1 MRELASHQCGAGLFP
16 GVDAICGLSLLLVL
30 ILAPKGFSPGTQVL
44 SPPEKPTLS
53 NFNSIWNAWKHLN
66 EFSLSCRVGKQ
77 TNNRKKE
84 QGSCGVFSS
93 TGTLQFVGQWRSPI
107 LQFTSAAEK
116 ILPFHPTTRALL
128 WRNICIVY
136 SQMICVTSFFSRNAV
151 PFTPTQVEAIRAGMQ
166 PGLTMVRFWDII

>member
-1 MRELASHQCGAGLFP
+1 MASVPERARHESQERGGGGGWSKDGPVMRALASHQCGAGLFP

-44 SPPEKPTLS
+44 SSPEKPTLS

-84 QGSCGVFSS
+84 QGSRRVFLAQEHFSS
-93 TGTLQFVGQWRSPI
+93 
-107 LQFTSAAEK
+107 
-116 ILPFHPTTRALL
+116 
-128 WRNICIVY
+128 
-136 SQMICVTSFFSRNAV
+136 
-151 PFTPTQVEAIRAGMQ
+151 
-166 PGLTMVRFWDII
+166 

>member
-1 MRELASHQCGAGLFP
+1 MRALVSHQCGAGLFP

-44 SPPEKPTLS
+44 SSPEKPTLS

-84 QGSCGVFSS
+84 QGSCRVFLAQEHFSS
-93 TGTLQFVGQWRSPI
+93 
-107 LQFTSAAEK
+107 
-116 ILPFHPTTRALL
+116 
-128 WRNICIVY
+128 
-136 SQMICVTSFFSRNAV
+136 
-151 PFTPTQVEAIRAGMQ
+151 
-166 PGLTMVRFWDII
+166 

>member
-1 MRELASHQCGAGLFP
+1 MRALASHRCGAGLFP

-44 SPPEKPTLS
+44 SCPEKPTLS

-84 QGSCGVFSS
+84 QGSCRVFSS

-116 ILPFHPTTRALL
+116 ILPFYPTTRALL

-136 SQMICVTSFFSRNAV
+136 SQICVTSFFSRNAV

>member
-1 MRELASHQCGAGLFP
+1 MRALASHQCGAGLFP

-84 QGSCGVFSS
+84 QGSCGVFLAQEHFS
-93 TGTLQFVGQWRSPI
+93 QWRSPI

-128 WRNICIVY
+128 
-136 SQMICVTSFFSRNAV
+136 
-151 PFTPTQVEAIRAGMQ
+151 
-166 PGLTMVRFWDII
+166 